1 LLFIAGILM
10 TKKKDTKFKPK
21 TSGNKGGRPPGAT
34 NKLPSDKALKEGFK
48 KYGIEAVNNIAR
60 YMRKYQQQ
68 AELATLS
75 VLELEVKVSEVSR
88 GIENLKQDIHQDL
101 GSEVTKK
108 DLEDAFS
115 GDSRLKLEEDT
126 LSDLHTALER
136 QERRE
141 VKAIENMYKASCKIV
156 EVADK
161 VVSHDDKLS
170 VDKSKKG
177 IPATV
182 SDEEGKTDT
191 PAPVVSLT
199 AVKPLNKQ

>member
-1 LLFIAGILM
+1 M

-182 SDEEGKTDT
+182 LDEESKTDT